1 MAKLHAGD
9 QAPNFN
15 LSDQDE
21 KDVNLADFKGRKLLL
36 YFYPKAD
43 TPGCTKQACS
53 VRDAKAELADLGVDV
68 IGISPDAPGK
78 QKKFDTKHDLGFA

>member
-43 TPGCTKQACS
+43 TPGCTKHRGRGY
-53 VRDAKAELADLGVDV
+53 V
-68 IGISPDAPGK
+68 
-78 QKKFDTKHDLGFA
+78 